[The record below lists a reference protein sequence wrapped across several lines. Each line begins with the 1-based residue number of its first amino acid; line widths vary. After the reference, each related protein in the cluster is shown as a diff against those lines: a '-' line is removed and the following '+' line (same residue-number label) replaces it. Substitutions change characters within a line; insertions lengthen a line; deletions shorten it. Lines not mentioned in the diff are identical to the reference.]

1 MKHTKVRNGKKKIKR
16 KNITRKKEKTYKLRS
31 NPNSKRN
38 KITKRIKQEPNN
50 IFNKTIK
57 KIQNGG
63 ATARRNIKNRVDILL
78 NKRDK
83 QILNKPINKKK
94 ILLNMTNARA
104 TPLMSYTEASLASS
118 YVSYAV
124 LETFLVPSM

>member
-1 MKHTKVRNGKKKIKR
+1 MKHTKARNGKKKIKR

-94 ILLNMTNARA
+94 IDTINNELTNLLTHVISRLGIMKKQKK
-104 TPLMSYTEASLASS
+104 
-118 YVSYAV
+118 
-124 LETFLVPSM
+124 